1 MTFEQLTGELRQRY
15 ETAEKREVALAIHLS
30 GIQFADALE
39 GHAINAIAE
48 SATGHSS
55 YGTEIRKGM
64 RLSKHV
70 VLKSQLR

>member
-1 MTFEQLTGELRQRY
+1 MTSEQLTAELKKRY
-15 ETAEKREVALAIHLS
+15 ESADKREVALTIHLF
-30 GIQFADALE
+30 GIQFADKLD
-39 GHAINAIAE
+39 GHSINAIAE

-70 VLKSQLR
+70 VLKTPAE